1 MALSYSTLLRTH
13 CGQHH
18 RSGKSPDNPQIK
30 FRPVPNAKWANTMQ
44 KPWDQIEVEVH
55 ASYENWQSSTS
66 QTDENITYS
75 RSDAQLGDEP
85 HGLTIEGN

>member
-1 MALSYSTLLRTH
+1 
-13 CGQHH
+13 
-18 RSGKSPDNPQIK
+18 
-30 FRPVPNAKWANTMQ
+30 MQ